1 MKGSKGFLLLE
12 LAVVFLL
19 LGTLLIFVLG
29 SFSSC
34 IKALSFTKEVQKAQ
48 AVAEQAL
55 FNEEI
60 NLPSHWQVVKTER
73 VVQGVTLK
81 EVQILEIKSGKVIFN
96 LVWAQ

>member
-34 IKALSFTKEVQKAQ
+34 IKALSFTKEVQQ
-48 AVAEQAL
+48 AHAMAEQAL

-60 NLPSHWQVVKTER
+60 NLSSHWQVVKTER
-73 VVQGVTLK
+73 VLYGVTLK
-81 EVQILEIKSGKVIFN
+81 EVQILELKSGKVIFN